1 MNKKLT
7 MLMILDGFGINEEE
21 DGNAIKLAKTP
32 NIDKLMK
39 KYPTAKISTNGVDV
53 GLPEGQI
60 VDHEVG
66 MSNINAG
73 RIAEQ
78 ELTKI
83 TKSIENGDFFT
94 NPEFISAIENCK
106 KHNSKLHIMGL
117 LSDGG
122 IHSHIRH
129 LYALLEMAKRKDFED
144 VYIHCFLDGRDTSP
158 VSAESYISDLR
169 EKIKEKGIGKI
180 ATLSGRYYSMDKDNN
195 WDRTKKV
202 YDALVYGEGA
212 TARRPLTA
220 VEQSY
225 QKETFDEFIEPIV
238 ITNSDG
244 PITKIE
250 NNDSVI
256 VFNFRQDRIKQIT
269 KALTDSNFNKFKTK
283 KLKIYFVCFTNT
295 DKSLTNIHSAF
306 EKEKLRNTLDKVLN
320 KNSLTKINIVEKVP
334 TYDANP
340 EKSTNEATEKAIE
353 AINSEKYDFITINYT
368 AADMLGHTGSL
379 SGTIKSIEEID
390 KCIGRIIKEVN
401 SRNGTVLI
409 ISNYG
414 NCEQMIDYKT
424 GEPHTAHTINPVPFI
439 VVTDRKKLKLKS
451 GKLSDIAPTL
461 LSIMNIDKPKEMTGN
476 SLIESDSK
484 V

>member
-7 MLMILDGFGINEEE
+7 MLMILDGFGINDQE
-21 DGNAIKLAKTP
+21 DGNAIKIAKTP

-39 KYPTAKISTNGVDV
+39 KYPTAKISTNGVDA

-73 RIAEQ
+73 RIVKQ
-78 ELTKI
+78 QLTKI
-83 TKSIENGDFFT
+83 TNSVENGDFFT
-94 NPEFISAIENCK
+94 NSEFISAIENCK

-129 LYALLEMAKRKDFED
+129 LYALLEMAKRRDFED

-158 VSAESYISDLR
+158 VSAEGYISDLR

-202 YDALVYGEGA
+202 YDALVFGEGI
-212 TARRPLTA
+212 TARKPITA
-220 VEQSY
+220 IEQSY
-225 QKETFDEFIEPIV
+225 QKETFDEFVEPIV
-238 ITNSDG
+238 ITNSEG

-256 VFNFRQDRIKQIT
+256 MFNFRQDRIKQLT
-269 KALTDSNFNKFKTK
+269 RALTDTNFNKFKTK
-283 KLKIYFVCFTNT
+283 RLKLYFVCFTNT
-295 DKSLTNIHSAF
+295 DKSLPNIHSAF
-306 EKEKLRNTLDKVLN
+306 EKEKLRNTLEKVLIKNGLN
-320 KNSLTKINIVEKVP
+320 KTNIVEKVS
-334 TYDANP
+334 TYEVNP
-340 EKSTNEATEKAIE
+340 EKTTNEATEKAVE

-379 SGTIKSIEEID
+379 SATIKSIELID
-390 KCIGRIIKEVN
+390 KSIGKIIKEVN
-401 SRNGTVLI
+401 NKKGTILM

-414 NCEQMIDYKT
+414 NCEQMIDYST
-424 GEPHTAHTINPVPFI
+424 GEPYTAHTKNPVPLV
-439 VVTDRKKLKLKS
+439 VVTERKKIKLKS

-461 LSIMNIDKPKEMTGN
+461 LSIMNLEKPKEMTGE
-476 SLIESDSK
+476 SLIESDS
-484 V
+484 